1 MPQTGL
7 LFKQRTKLNHKK
19 LTWGTRCAENVK
31 RKMDG
36 ETQAD
41 NGRKEQFHLDL
52 QQPRRTV
59 PSQRMQTHIHTVK
72 VMYSD
77 YWY

>member
-1 MPQTGL
+1 
-7 LFKQRTKLNHKK
+7 
-19 LTWGTRCAENVK
+19 
-31 RKMDG
+31 MDG

-77 YWY
+77 Y